1 MATVIIEK
9 NVVGGQADKDDV
21 DVGALRVVYGMC
33 CTITSLYTQTPNC
46 CGMQTS
52 GTVLCIE
59 GDCRLCK
66 PAVNKE
72 GQDERKVWCILADT
86 DCVCLPP
93 TTCIGS
99 QCQVCCLDTRCGKLH
114 YLCSIYIFNA
124 HIC

>member
-1 MATVIIEK
+1 MATVIVEK

-21 DVGALRVVYGMC
+21 DVGALRVISGMC
-33 CTITSLYTQTPNC
+33 CAITSLYTQWPNC

-66 PAVNKE
+66 PAVNNE

-93 TTCIGS
+93 TTCIGT
-99 QCQVCCLDTRCGKLH
+99 QCQFFCLDTRCGKL
-114 YLCSIYIFNA
+114 SNTF
-124 HIC
+124 

>member
-1 MATVIIEK
+1 MATVIVEK

-21 DVGALRVVYGMC
+21 DVGALRVVSGMC
-33 CTITSLYTQTPNC
+33 CAITSLYTQTPNC

-72 GQDERKVWCILADT
+72 GQDERKVW
-86 DCVCLPP
+86 
-93 TTCIGS
+93 
-99 QCQVCCLDTRCGKLH
+99 
-114 YLCSIYIFNA
+114 YIFRKTTYINF
-124 HIC
+124 